1 MGKKTT
7 LKPDVTPRRTKKYL
21 IEIDKYILYK
31 LIKGDS
37 HFQIIEYLVDNE
49 GMTEANARFRLDQ
62 VMKRISKSDD
72 LEFEEKISKYK
83 EMYSNLYRESL
94 KNDNYRVAKEILD
107 SMTKLE
113 GLLTQKIEAK
123 IDNTYTIKFE

>member
-49 GMTEANARFRLDQ
+49 GYDRGQ
-62 VMKRISKSDD
+62 C
-72 LEFEEKISKYK
+72 
-83 EMYSNLYRESL
+83 
-94 KNDNYRVAKEILD
+94 EI
-107 SMTKLE
+107 
-113 GLLTQKIEAK
+113 
-123 IDNTYTIKFE
+123 